1 LRTVSVVDYGVGNLY
16 SVARALEHCGAAAR
30 FVDSAGGIDASDAL
44 VLPGVGAFGA
54 GMRCLQE
61 RGLVEPLRRHARSGR
76 PLLGICLGMQ
86 MLFETGTE
94 FGRHEGLGLLPGE
107 VVPLPARS
115 PDGGRIKVPRVGWSE
130 LLRPD
135 GRADWS
141 GTTLAGVAQGAA
153 VYFVHSFHAVPT
165 RPLHRIAECGVGG
178 HRVAAVVGE
187 GAVTGC
193 QFHPEKSGAVGL
205 AVLAGFVQSAG

>member
-1 LRTVSVVDYGVGNLY
+1 MRAISVVDYGVGNLY
-16 SVARALEHCGAAAR
+16 SVARALEHCGASAR
-30 FVDSAGGIDASDAL
+30 FVDSAEGIESSDAL

-54 GMRCLQE
+54 GMRSLHE
-61 RGLVEPLRRHARSGR
+61 RGLAEPLRRLARSGR

-107 VVPLPARS
+107 VVPLPDRS
-115 PDGGRIKVPRVGWSE
+115 PDGARIKVPRVGWSG
-130 LLRPD
+130 LLRPE
-135 GRADWS
+135 GRADWA
-141 GTTLAGVAQGAA
+141 GTPLAGVAPGAA
-153 VYFVHSFHAVPT
+153 VYFVHSYQAVPA
-165 RPLHRIAECGVGG
+165 LAAHRIADCELGG
-178 HRVAAVVGE
+178 HRVAAVVGA

-205 AVLAGFVQSAG
+205 AVLAGFVQSVG